1 MQIDS
6 VTSQQDPADINYSL
20 VIVGYNDT
28 DVANSYW
35 IARAAFGQ
43 DFGLD
48 GHVHIVCCAVASV
61 SDGDRLLLHHVYLLK
76 TTLRPLYASLY
87 RQRVITCA
95 A

>member
-1 MQIDS
+1 MFVCS
-6 VTSQQDPADINYSL
+6 CEPEHSKRTVFLLQDPADINYSL

-48 GHVHIVCCAVASV
+48 GHVHIVCGRC
-61 SDGDRLLLHHVYLLK
+61 GDWWH
-76 TTLRPLYASLY
+76 
-87 RQRVITCA
+87 
-95 A
+95 